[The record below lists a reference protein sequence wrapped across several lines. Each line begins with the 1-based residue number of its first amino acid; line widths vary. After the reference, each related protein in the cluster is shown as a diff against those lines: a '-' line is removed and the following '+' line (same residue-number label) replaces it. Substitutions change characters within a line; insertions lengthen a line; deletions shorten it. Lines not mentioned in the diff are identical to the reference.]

1 MQATG
6 LIVEYNPF
14 HNGHIYHLTKAKEL
28 TKPDVLVAVMSGNW
42 TQRGTPAVTN
52 KWERAKI
59 AVTYGVDLVLELPY
73 INAVQNA
80 DRFALGAVSILDLA
94 KVSAI
99 VFGSECGNLEALK
112 EISEISFDP
121 NHFKEN
127 LDAGYSYPASYDQFS
142 SRYGP
147 NDILGVAYLKALKE
161 TNIKPYVIK
170 REVNYFDSNINKIS
184 SAYAIRQAIRE
195 HKDIS
200 ETTPMNY
207 LTKIPQWE
215 DYYPLLRYI
224 LLTTPSSELHE
235 RFLVSEGIENLFIKE
250 AIRNDSYSGFISAC
264 TTRRYTTSRIQRTL
278 VHILSGTTT
287 KEKNEL
293 PKLDYLR
300 VLAYNQKGQEYLH
313 ELRNKKIQIANKFIQ
328 IPLPYRDLEYKATLA
343 YAFPQTMREQL
354 IQQEIYGQFR

>member
-1 MQATG
+1 MKATG

-28 TKPDVLVAVMSGNW
+28 TEPDVLVAVMSGNW

-59 AVTYGVDLVLELPY
+59 AIEYGVDLVLELPY
-73 INAVQNA
+73 IAAVQNA
-80 DRFALGAVSILDLA
+80 DRFASGAVKVLELA
-94 KVSAI
+94 KVSSI

-147 NDILGVAYLKALKE
+147 NDILGVAYLKALQE

-170 REVNYFDSNINKIS
+170 REVNYFDAQINHIS
-184 SAYAIRQAIRE
+184 SAYAIRQAINE

-200 ETTPMNY
+200 LTTPMNY
-207 LTKIPQWE
+207 LKKIPQWD
-215 DYYPLLRYI
+215 DYYPLLRYL
-224 LLTTPSSELHE
+224 LLTTPAAELHD
-235 RFLVSEGIENLFIKE
+235 RFLVSEGIENLFKKE
-250 AIRNDSYSGFISAC
+250 AIRNDSYKDFINSC

-278 VHILSGTTT
+278 VHILAGTTT

-293 PKLDYLR
+293 PNLDYLR
-300 VLAYNQKGQEYLH
+300 ILAYNQKGQQYLH

-328 IPLPYRDLEYKATLA
+328 IPLPYRNLEYKATLA
-343 YAFPQTMREQL
+343 YAFPQAKQDQL